1 MSTKDEIISKTYYD
15 FGGYGSI
22 ARTLKEA
29 REIDP
34 SIKEIDVKTWKDKNL
49 QRKTNLKGQN
59 SFIASEPKQ
68 EYQIDLFEMPVSR
81 VADKR
86 FTPTKPKN
94 NRRAGEGVISNRKGV
109 VGKTEKT
116 EKIYRYGLLLVDIF
130 SKFCKVVP
138 IETKTIPEFIESL
151 KTGIND
157 MGGKPETI
165 YCDGEGAIGSNEM
178 KAFLADENIR
188 LIQTRRHASV
198 AERHIRTIKDA
209 LFKRMEHLKTDIDDW
224 HTILPPVLL
233 QYNTRMIHSS
243 TGMTPVDAKLPRN
256 ESLVKARLEIKRI
269 SKRKYPEVKEGDSVK
284 VYQKKDLYEKE
295 RVSTW
300 STQLYKIDTITESH
314 GQTFFT
320 VIPKIPNWNKPLVRS
335 EILLI

>member
-34 SIKEIDVKTWKDKNL
+34 TIKEIDVKTWKDKNL

-138 IETKTIPEFIESL
+138 IETKTIPEFIQAL

-188 LIQTRRHASV
+188 LIQTRRHAAV
-198 AERHIRTIKDA
+198 AERHIRTIKDL

-243 TGMTPVDAKLPRN
+243 MEMTPADAKLPRN

-284 VYQKKDLYEKE
+284 VYQKKDMLDKE

>member
-34 SIKEIDVKTWKDKNL
+34 TIKEIDVKTWKDKNL

-188 LIQTRRHASV
+188 LIQTRRHAAV
-198 AERHIRTIKDA
+198 AERHIRTIKDL

-243 TGMTPVDAKLPRN
+243 MEMTPADAKLPRN

-284 VYQKKDLYEKE
+284 VYQKKDKLDKE

-300 STQLYKIDTITESH
+300 STQVYKIDTIIESH
-314 GQTFFT
+314 GQTLYT
-320 VIPKIPNWNKPLVRS
+320 VTPKIPNWNKDLVRS

>member
-34 SIKEIDVKTWKDKNL
+34 TIKEIDVKTWKDKNL

-138 IETKTIPEFIESL
+138 IETKTIPEFIQAL
-151 KTGIND
+151 KTGIRD
-157 MGGKPETI
+157 MGGKPQTI

-188 LIQTRRHASV
+188 LIQTRRHAAV
-198 AERHIRTIKDA
+198 AERHIRTIKDL

-243 TGMTPVDAKLPRN
+243 MEMTPADAKLPRN

-284 VYQKKDLYEKE
+284 VYQKKDKLDKE

>member
-34 SIKEIDVKTWKDKNL
+34 TIKEIDVKKWKDKNL

-59 SFIASEPKQ
+59 SFIASESKQ

-188 LIQTRRHASV
+188 LIQTRRHAAV
-198 AERHIRTIKDA
+198 AERHIRTIKDL

-243 TGMTPVDAKLPRN
+243 MEMTPADAKLPRN

-284 VYQKKDLYEKE
+284 VYQKKDKLDKE

-300 STQLYKIDTITESH
+300 STQVYKIDTITESH

-320 VIPKIPNWNKPLVRS
+320 VIPKIPNWNKDLVRS

>member
-34 SIKEIDVKTWKDKNL
+34 TIKEIDVKTWKDKNL

-188 LIQTRRHASV
+188 LIQTRRHAAV
-198 AERHIRTIKDA
+198 AERHIRTIKDL

-243 TGMTPVDAKLPRN
+243 MEMTPADAKLPRN

-284 VYQKKDLYEKE
+284 VYQKKDKLDKE

-300 STQLYKIDTITESH
+300 SSQVYKIDTIIESH
-314 GQTFFT
+314 GQTLYT
-320 VIPKIPNWNKPLVRS
+320 VTPKIPNWNKDLVRS

>member
-34 SIKEIDVKTWKDKNL
+34 TIKEIDVKTWKDKNL

-188 LIQTRRHASV
+188 LIQTRRHAAV
-198 AERHIRTIKDA
+198 AERHIRTIKDL

-243 TGMTPVDAKLPRN
+243 MGMTPADAKLPRN

-284 VYQKKDLYEKE
+284 VYQKKDKLDKE

-300 STQLYKIDTITESH
+300 STQVYKIDTIIESH
-314 GQTFFT
+314 GQTLYT
-320 VIPKIPNWNKPLVRS
+320 VTPKIPNWNKDLVRS

>member
-34 SIKEIDVKTWKDKNL
+34 TIKEIDVKTWKDKNL

-188 LIQTRRHASV
+188 LIQTRRHAAV
-198 AERHIRTIKDA
+198 AERHIRTIKDL

-243 TGMTPVDAKLPRN
+243 MEMTPADAKLPRN

-284 VYQKKDLYEKE
+284 VYQKKDKLDKE

-320 VIPKIPNWNKPLVRS
+320 VIPKIPNWNKDLVRS

>member
-29 REIDP
+29 KEIDP
-34 SIKEIDVKTWKDKNL
+34 SIKAADIQSWKERNL
-49 QRKTNLKGQN
+49 QRKTNLRGHN
-59 SFIASEPKQ
+59 SFVASESKQ

-188 LIQTRRHASV
+188 LIQTRRHAAV
-198 AERHIRTIKDA
+198 AERHIRTIKDL

-243 TGMTPVDAKLPRN
+243 MEMTPADAKLPRN

-284 VYQKKDLYEKE
+284 VYQKKDKLDKE

-300 STQLYKIDTITESH
+300 SSQVYKIDTIIESH
-314 GQTFFT
+314 GQTLYT
-320 VIPKIPNWNKPLVRS
+320 VTPKIPNWNKDLVRS

>member
-34 SIKEIDVKTWKDKNL
+34 TIKEIDVKTWKDKNL

-188 LIQTRRHASV
+188 LIQTRRHAAV
-198 AERHIRTIKDA
+198 AERHIRTIKDL

-243 TGMTPVDAKLPRN
+243 MEMTPADAKLPRN

-284 VYQKKDLYEKE
+284 VYQKKDKLDKE

-300 STQLYKIDTITESH
+300 SSQVYKIDTITESH

-320 VIPKIPNWNKPLVRS
+320 VIPKIPNWNKDLVRS

>member
-29 REIDP
+29 KEIDP
-34 SIKEIDVKTWKDKNL
+34 SIKAADIQSWKERNL
-49 QRKTNLKGQN
+49 QRKTNLRGHN
-59 SFIASEPKQ
+59 SFVASESKQ

-94 NRRAGEGVISNRKGV
+94 NRRTGEGVISNRKGV

-188 LIQTRRHASV
+188 LIQTRRHAAV
-198 AERHIRTIKDA
+198 AERHIRTIKDL

-243 TGMTPVDAKLPRN
+243 MEMTPADAKLPRN

-284 VYQKKDLYEKE
+284 VYQKKDKLDKE

-300 STQLYKIDTITESH
+300 STQLYKIDTIIESH
-314 GQTFFT
+314 GQTLYT
-320 VIPKIPNWNKPLVRS
+320 VTPKIPNWNKDLVRS

>member
-34 SIKEIDVKTWKDKNL
+34 TIKEIDVKTWKDKNL

-188 LIQTRRHASV
+188 LIQTRRHAAV
-198 AERHIRTIKDA
+198 AERHIRTIKDL

-243 TGMTPVDAKLPRN
+243 MEMTPADAKLPRN

-320 VIPKIPNWNKPLVRS
+320 VIPKIPNWNKQLVRS

>member
-34 SIKEIDVKTWKDKNL
+34 TIKEIDVKTWKDKNL

-188 LIQTRRHASV
+188 LIQTRRHAAV
-198 AERHIRTIKDA
+198 AERHIRTIKDM

-243 TGMTPVDAKLPRN
+243 MEMTPADAKLPRN

-320 VIPKIPNWNKPLVRS
+320 VIPKIPNWNKDLVRS

>member
-15 FGGYGSI
+15 MGGYVSI
-22 ARTLKEA
+22 TRTLKEA

-34 SIKEIDVKTWKDKNL
+34 SIKEIDVKNWKDKNL

-81 VADKR
+81 TIDKR
-86 FTPTKPKN
+86 FTPPRN
-94 NRRAGEGVISNRKGV
+94 NPRRLGEGVLSARKGTI
-109 VGKTEKT
+109 GKLEKKDQ
-116 EKIYRYGLLLVDIF
+116 KIYRYGLLLVDIF

-157 MGGKPETI
+157 MGGKPDTI

-178 KAFLADENIR
+178 KAFLTDENIR

-198 AERHIRTIKDA
+198 AERNIRTIKDM
-209 LFKRMEHLKTDIDDW
+209 LFKRMEHLKTDIDEW
-224 HTILPPVLL
+224 QTILPPVLI
-233 QYNTRMIHSS
+233 QYNTRMIHSAI
-243 TGMTPVDAKLPRN
+243 GMTPSDAKLPRN

-269 SKRKYPEVKEGDSVK
+269 STRKYPDVEVGNSVK
-284 VYQKKDLYEKE
+284 VYQKKDTLDKE

-300 STQLYKIDTITESH
+300 STQLYKIETIIESH
-314 GQTFFT
+314 GQIFFT
-320 VIPKIPNWNKPLVRS
+320 VTPKIPNWNKPLVRS

>member
-1 MSTKDEIISKTYYD
+1 MSAKDEIISKTYYD

-34 SIKEIDVKTWKDKNL
+34 SIKAADIQSWKERNL
-49 QRKTNLKGQN
+49 QRKTNLRGHN
-59 SFIASEPKQ
+59 SFVASESKQ

-188 LIQTRRHASV
+188 LIQTRRHAAV
-198 AERHIRTIKDA
+198 AERHIRTIKDL

-243 TGMTPVDAKLPRN
+243 MEMTPADAKLPRN

-284 VYQKKDLYEKE
+284 VYQKKDKLDKE

-300 STQLYKIDTITESH
+300 STQLYKIDTIIESH
-314 GQTFFT
+314 GQTLYT
-320 VIPKIPNWNKPLVRS
+320 VTPKIPNWNKDLVRS

>member
-34 SIKEIDVKTWKDKNL
+34 TIKEIDVKTWKDKNL

-188 LIQTRRHASV
+188 LIQTRRHAAV
-198 AERHIRTIKDA
+198 AERHIRTIKDL

-243 TGMTPVDAKLPRN
+243 MGMTPADAKLPRN

-300 STQLYKIDTITESH
+300 STQVYKIDTITESH
-314 GQTFFT
+314 GQMFFT
-320 VIPKIPNWNKPLVRS
+320 VTPKIPSWNKPIVRS

>member
-34 SIKEIDVKTWKDKNL
+34 TIKEIDVKTWKDKNL

-188 LIQTRRHASV
+188 LIQTRRHAAV
-198 AERHIRTIKDA
+198 AERHIRTIKDL

-243 TGMTPVDAKLPRN
+243 MGMTPADAKLPRN

-284 VYQKKDLYEKE
+284 VYQKKDKLDKE

-320 VIPKIPNWNKPLVRS
+320 VIPKIPNWNKDLVRS

>member
-29 REIDP
+29 KEIDP
-34 SIKEIDVKTWKDKNL
+34 SIKAADIQSWKERNL
-49 QRKTNLKGQN
+49 QRKTNLRGHN
-59 SFIASEPKQ
+59 SFVASESKQ

-188 LIQTRRHASV
+188 LIQTRRHAAV

-243 TGMTPVDAKLPRN
+243 MEMTPADAKLPRN

-284 VYQKKDLYEKE
+284 VYQKKDKLDKE

-300 STQLYKIDTITESH
+300 STQLYKIDTIIESH
-314 GQTFFT
+314 GQTLYT
-320 VIPKIPNWNKPLVRS
+320 VTPKIPNWNKDLVRS

>member
-34 SIKEIDVKTWKDKNL
+34 TIKEIDVKTWKDKNL

-157 MGGKPETI
+157 MGGKPQTI

-188 LIQTRRHASV
+188 LIQTRRHAAV
-198 AERHIRTIKDA
+198 AERHIRTIKDL

-243 TGMTPVDAKLPRN
+243 MEMTPADAKLPRN

-284 VYQKKDLYEKE
+284 VYQKKDKLDKE

-300 STQLYKIDTITESH
+300 STQLYKIDTIIESH
-314 GQTFFT
+314 GQTLYT
-320 VIPKIPNWNKPLVRS
+320 VTPKIPNWNKDLVRS

>member
-34 SIKEIDVKTWKDKNL
+34 TIKEIDVKTWKDKNL

-68 EYQIDLFEMPVSR
+68 EYQIDLFEVPVSR
-81 VADKR
+81 TVDKR

-188 LIQTRRHASV
+188 LIQTRRHAAV
-198 AERHIRTIKDA
+198 AERHIRTIKDL

-243 TGMTPVDAKLPRN
+243 MGMTPADAKLPRN

-300 STQLYKIDTITESH
+300 STQVYKIDTITESH
-314 GQTFFT
+314 GQMFFT
-320 VIPKIPNWNKPLVRS
+320 VTPKIPSWNKPIVRS

>member
-1 MSTKDEIISKTYYD
+1 MSAKDEIISKTYYD

-34 SIKEIDVKTWKDKNL
+34 TIKEIDVKTWKDKNL

-59 SFIASEPKQ
+59 SFIASESKQ

-188 LIQTRRHASV
+188 LIQTRRHAAV
-198 AERHIRTIKDA
+198 AERHIRTIKDL

-243 TGMTPVDAKLPRN
+243 MGMTPADAKLPRN

-284 VYQKKDLYEKE
+284 VYQKKDKLDKE

-300 STQLYKIDTITESH
+300 STQLYKIDTIIESH
-314 GQTFFT
+314 GQTLYT
-320 VIPKIPNWNKPLVRS
+320 VTPKIPNWNKDLVRS

>member
-59 SFIASEPKQ
+59 SFIASESKQ

-138 IETKTIPEFIESL
+138 IETKTIPEFIQAL

-188 LIQTRRHASV
+188 LIQTRRHAAV
-198 AERHIRTIKDA
+198 AERHIRTIKDM

-243 TGMTPVDAKLPRN
+243 MEMTPADAKLPRN

-284 VYQKKDLYEKE
+284 VYQKKDKLDKE

-300 STQLYKIDTITESH
+300 STQVYKIDTITESH

-320 VIPKIPNWNKPLVRS
+320 VIPKIPNWNKQLVRS

>member
-29 REIDP
+29 KEIDP
-34 SIKEIDVKTWKDKNL
+34 SIKAADIQSWKERNL
-49 QRKTNLKGQN
+49 QRKTNLRGHN
-59 SFIASEPKQ
+59 SFVASESKQ

-94 NRRAGEGVISNRKGV
+94 NRRTGEGVISNRKGV

-188 LIQTRRHASV
+188 LIQTRRHAAV
-198 AERHIRTIKDA
+198 AERHIRTIKDL

-243 TGMTPVDAKLPRN
+243 MGMTPADAKLPRN

-284 VYQKKDLYEKE
+284 VYQKKDKLDKE

-300 STQLYKIDTITESH
+300 SSQVYKIDTITESH

-320 VIPKIPNWNKPLVRS
+320 VIPKIPNWNEDLVRS

>member
-34 SIKEIDVKTWKDKNL
+34 TIKEADVKTWKDKNL

-68 EYQIDLFEMPVSR
+68 EYQIDLFEIPVSR

-178 KAFLADENIR
+178 KRFLADENIR
-188 LIQTRRHASV
+188 LIQTRRHAAV
-198 AERHIRTIKDA
+198 AERHIRTIKDL

-243 TGMTPVDAKLPRN
+243 TGMIPADAKLPRN
-256 ESLVKARLEIKRI
+256 ESLVKGRLEIKKI
-269 SKRKYPEVKEGDSVK
+269 SKRRYPEVEVGDSVK
-284 VYQKKDLYEKE
+284 VYQKKDLLDKE

-314 GQTFFT
+314 RQIFFT
-320 VIPKIPNWNKPLVRS
+320 VLPKISDWNKPLVRS

>member
-1 MSTKDEIISKTYYD
+1 M
-15 FGGYGSI
+15 
-22 ARTLKEA
+22 KEA

-34 SIKEIDVKTWKDKNL
+34 TIKEADVRKWKDKNL

-59 SFIASEPKQ
+59 SFIASESKQ

-94 NRRAGEGVISNRKGV
+94 NRRTGEGVISNRKGV

-151 KTGIND
+151 KTGIHD

-188 LIQTRRHASV
+188 LIQTRRHAAV

-243 TGMTPVDAKLPRN
+243 MEMTPADAKLPRN

-284 VYQKKDLYEKE
+284 VYQKKDKLDKE

-300 STQLYKIDTITESH
+300 STQVYKIDTIIESH
-314 GQTFFT
+314 GQTLYT
-320 VIPKIPNWNKPLVRS
+320 VTPKIPNWNKDLVRS